1 MAYIGNVPAEKY
13 IALTQQTFSSPTGTS
28 FTLSQAVTNS
38 VDIDLY
44 IDNVKQDPASYSV
57 SGTALTTSTI
67 ASPSTMYC
75 IFNGKAMQTVNPP
88 DDSVGLAQ
96 LAGGT
101 DGNIISYDAS
111 GNPVAV
117 ATGTDGQVLTST
129 GAGSPPAFEAL
140 PADGG
145 WSFVSTVTASTAST
159 VAFTGLEAGYDYQA
173 VGHNLTVSTDL
184 AYLNLQYGTG
194 SGPSYVTSNYTNQT
208 IRSKVQVLSSWGEDG
223 DANIPMWADNGMG
236 NAAGEDGSFIVTIF
250 DPNATSVTQAIGD
263 SYLINVSAANPQRI
277 VFGGHNTMTTAVTA
291 LQWSLSAG
299 TVSGKFKLYKRA
311 NA

>member
-28 FTLSQAVTNS
+28 FTLSQAVTNP

-75 IFNGKAMQTVNPP
+75 IYNGKAMQTVNPP

-140 PADGG
+140 PASGITLG
-145 WSFVSTVTASTAST
+145 TAVASTSGTAIG
-159 VAFTGLEAGYDYQA
+159 FTSIPAGTKRIT
-173 VGHNLTVSTDL
+173 LTVNDVSIDAAT
-184 AYLNLQYGTG
+184 QYWI
-194 SGPSYVTSNYTNQT
+194 Q
-208 IRSKVQVLSSWGEDG
+208 
-223 DANIPMWADNGMG
+223 
-236 NAAGEDGSFIVTIF
+236 
-250 DPNATSVTQAIGD
+250 IGD
-263 SYLINVSAANPQRI
+263 SGGYETSGYLGSGVRHSDGSINTITTGFLGQNPSATPEYSGQTILTLANSSSNTWTCMGIWGADTAEMMVTGGRKSLSGVLDRI
-277 VFGGHNTMTTAVTA
+277 QITTA
-291 LQWSLSAG
+291 SGSANFN
-299 TVSGKFKLYKRA
+299 SGEVNISYE
-311 NA
+311 

>member
-13 IALTQQTFSSPTGTS
+13 TALTQQTFSTPTGTS

-75 IFNGKAMQTVNPP
+75 IYNGRAMQTVNPP

-111 GNPVAV
+111 GNPVAI
-117 ATGTDGQVLTST
+117 ATGSDGQVLTSA
-129 GAGSPPAFEAL
+129 GAGAPPAFEA
-140 PADGG
+140 
-145 WSFVSTVTASTAST
+145 
-159 VAFTGLEAGYDYQA
+159 
-173 VGHNLTVSTDL
+173 
-184 AYLNLQYGTG
+184 
-194 SGPSYVTSNYTNQT
+194 
-208 IRSKVQVLSSWGEDG
+208 
-223 DANIPMWADNGMG
+223 
-236 NAAGEDGSFIVTIF
+236 AAGITFGSPVA
-250 DPNATSVTQAIGD
+250 ATSGTAIDFTSIPSGTK
-263 SYLINVSAANPQRI
+263 RI
-277 VFGGHNTMTTAVTA
+277 TLLFHGV
-291 LQWSLSAG
+291 SLSASRICVVQLGDAGGFETSGYEAVASEIDTTVVNDHFTSHFALHTLNLSSGSTVFNGKMVFDLESTATRTWVYTGFAVRVTG
-299 TVSGKFKLYKRA
+299 TYPEMCMSLGTKDLTAELTQVRVLTSDGSATFDAGEINITYE
-311 NA
+311 

>member
-44 IDNVKQDPASYSV
+44 IVIAKLDPASYSV

-101 DGNIISYDAS
+101 DGNIISFDAS

-117 ATGTDGQVLTST
+117 ATGSDGQVLTSAGAGQPCAFETLTTGKVLQVVNTQSGALITTTTIMPWFDDTITQNTEGVELMTLAITPAHASNILEITVAAHISWGGATSNHTLVASLFQDSTANALAT
-129 GAGSPPAFEAL
+129 GAQSIYVANGVALITFKHRMASGTTSATTFKVRGGS
-140 PADGG
+140 
-145 WSFVSTVTASTAST
+145 
-159 VAFTGLEAGYDYQA
+159 
-173 VGHNLTVSTDL
+173 
-184 AYLNLQYGTG
+184 
-194 SGPSYVTSNYTNQT
+194 
-208 IRSKVQVLSSWGEDG
+208 QV
-223 DANIPMWADNGMG
+223 
-236 NAAGEDGSFIVTIF
+236 
-250 DPNATSVTQAIGD
+250 
-263 SYLINVSAANPQRI
+263 
-277 VFGGHNTMTTAVTA
+277 
-291 LQWSLSAG
+291 AG
-299 TVSGKFKLYKRA
+299 TTSFNGSSGVRCNGGTMA
-311 NA
+311 SSITITEIAV

>member
-75 IFNGKAMQTVNPP
+75 IYNGKAMQTVNPP

-101 DGNIISYDAS
+101 DGNVITFDAS
-111 GNPVAV
+111 GNPAYV

-140 PADGG
+140 PAGG
-145 WSFVSTVTASTAST
+145 KVVQVVNTQTGAVATGTTQINDDDTIPQNSEANEFMTLAITPTSASNKLFIEVVLHGSHTATDAST
-159 VAFTGLEAGYDYQA
+159 VSLFQDSTAGA
-173 VGHNLTVSTDL
+173 L
-184 AYLNLQYGTG
+184 AC
-194 SGPSYVTSNYTNQT
+194 V
-208 IRSKVQVLSSWGEDG
+208 VWV
-223 DANIPMWADNGMG
+223 
-236 NAAGEDGSFIVTIF
+236 
-250 DPNATSVTQAIGD
+250 
-263 SYLINVSAANPQRI
+263 VSANWTAAVNLNHYMTSGTTSSTTFKVRAGNNASGTFTLNG
-277 VFGGHNTMTTAVTA
+277 VSSSRTRGGVVASSITITEIAV
-291 LQWSLSAG
+291 
-299 TVSGKFKLYKRA
+299 
-311 NA
+311 